1 MLATRAVEYAR
12 ISDLMDA
19 YFAAVRDYN
28 LALGAFDMTAEQ
40 LADARAREAL
50 NYAKVRKL
58 KQQLAERG
66 VAV

>member
-1 MLATRAVEYAR
+1 MAVMKVAEYAR

-28 LALGAFDMTAEQ
+28 LALGAFDMTPEQ

-50 NYAKVRKL
+50 SYAKVRRL
-58 KQQLAERG
+58 KQQLLERG